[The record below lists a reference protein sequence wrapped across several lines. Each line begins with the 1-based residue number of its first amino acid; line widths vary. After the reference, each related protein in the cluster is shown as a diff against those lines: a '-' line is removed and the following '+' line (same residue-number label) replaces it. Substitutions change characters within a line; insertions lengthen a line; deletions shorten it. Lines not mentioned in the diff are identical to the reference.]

1 MHRCLASSCIP
12 PTRSGDVAGTA
23 GRGGRPGQH
32 RPRRRGRRL
41 VRGRAQPPMRTGAR
55 RARCWK
61 PSTLGSAASRVPS
74 RPDGRPL
81 FMVATDWSNG
91 PAMVTGELT
100 GRVLALDVSVPCP
113 DFPTTGMPAGLAGAR
128 YLPGQPGS
136 RPLYATTR
144 SRSGAL
150 SGTGTGGSKMPLR
163 ASRSSGGYMPVMAA
177 RQASSVAGS

>member
-1 MHRCLASSCIP
+1 MSLARLGEAPPRTASASTPRPSGTRTYPTTDAYGCAKGEVLETVNTGLGCVSC
-12 PTRSGDVAGTA
+12 ALA
-23 GRGGRPGQH
+23 
-32 RPRRRGRRL
+32 
-41 VRGRAQPPMRTGAR
+41 
-55 RARCWK
+55 
-61 PSTLGSAASRVPS
+61 
-74 RPDGRPL
+74 PDGRPL

-144 SRSGAL
+144 STSGAL

-177 RQASSVAGS
+177 RQASSVAGSCW

>member
-1 MHRCLASSCIP
+1 VLE
-12 PTRSGDVAGTA
+12 TVN
-23 GRGGRPGQH
+23 
-32 RPRRRGRRL
+32 
-41 VRGRAQPPMRTGAR
+41 TGLD
-55 RARCWK
+55 CVC
-61 PSTLGSAASRVPS
+61 VPS

-177 RQASSVAGS
+177 RQASSVAGSCW

>member
-1 MHRCLASSCIP
+1 MSLARLGEAAAPDSIGLDAEAAVWSADEPTHRCVRVCE
-12 PTRSGDVAGTA
+12 
-23 GRGGRPGQH
+23 GRGAGNCRHG
-32 RPRRRGRRL
+32 
-41 VRGRAQPPMRTGAR
+41 
-55 RARCWK
+55 
-61 PSTLGSAASRVPS
+61 LGGVSCAW

-81 FMVATDWSNG
+81 FMVATAWSNG

-144 SRSGAL
+144 STSGAL

-177 RQASSVAGS
+177 RQASSVAGSCW